1 MPIKRKTKRT
11 RGGQKGNQN
20 ARKHGFYSVNLSP
33 REICELWNIVN
44 LEGIDPPVVVLRMK
58 LCSALHRDPENH
70 RVLSDASRLLVK
82 WYGSQYRLDKEDN
95 AEIKKL
101 VRSFLK
107 VASNGDKD
115 LTERIVAES

>member
-1 MPIKRKTKRT
+1 MRKKRK

-44 LEGIDPPVVVLRMK
+44 LEGIDPPVGVLRIK

-70 RVLSDASRLLVK
+70 RVLSDASRLLAK
-82 WYGSQYRLDKEDN
+82 WYGSQYHLNEKDN
-95 AEIKKL
+95 VEIKKF
-101 VRSFLK
+101 VRTILK
-107 VASNGDKD
+107 ATANGDKD
-115 LTERIVAES
+115 LTERIVAESLENA